1 MNLRDVRG
9 PSGHSNSI
17 RRTLGRRELVPF
29 LYRLGRSTASGLLTL
44 TTSTSTRG
52 EVFVLRRGG
61 IVVPDGELAKRA
73 AMARLQR
80 LAPID
85 GVVAIFEGGTS
96 AAPPGVQESVNLATW
111 ARQHL
116 EAQLDNTLAEALLRE
131 LAGIRLALKPAHA
144 PLAVDDSDRRMIS
157 ALAQPRRL
165 DQIWPLARTPRFRLL
180 AFIHFLR
187 AIDAIEHQGV
197 AASLGAPP
205 PLVDRRAR
213 AAQLLGVRDD
223 DDRDTVKRAY
233 RRLART
239 IHPDLQPSIEAAQRR
254 ELERRFADLTA
265 AYEMLAGA

>member
-1 MNLRDVRG
+1 
-9 PSGHSNSI
+9 
-17 RRTLGRRELVPF
+17 LGRRELVPF
-29 LYRLGRSTASGLLTL
+29 LYRLGRSAASGLLTL
-44 TTSTSTRG
+44 TTTSSSRG

-61 IVVPDGELAKRA
+61 VVVPDGELAKRA

-80 LAPID
+80 MAPID
-85 GVVAIFEGGTS
+85 HVMAIFEGGIA
-96 AAPPGVQESVNLATW
+96 AAPPGVQETVALATW

-116 EAQLDNTLAEALLRE
+116 EAQLDNTLAETLLRE
-131 LAGIRLALKPAHA
+131 LAGIRLSIKPACA
-144 PLAVDDSDRRMIS
+144 PLAVDESDRRMIN

-187 AIDAIEHQGV
+187 SIDALEGQGV
-197 AASLGAPP
+197 AAVLPRP
-205 PLVDRRAR
+205 IDPRAH
-213 AAQLLGVRDD
+213 AAKLLGVRDD
-223 DDRDTVKRAY
+223 DDRETVKRAY

-265 AYEMLAGA
+265 AYETLAGA